1 MLKEKVKSDAALHS
15 KNSRMQATQMVSLSL
30 GSSKKNKFSNSK
42 INSVR
47 HNSNTKFKT
56 TKSSPEKIEK
66 TILPKEDQLAPTKL
80 KPKQSPNNILNLNN
94 NLTNNYNTILQKE
107 VEKKA
112 NDFMLK
118 KITKQQNKTKT
129 KSNCLNFTNPV
140 HPKTNS
146 NNNNNIVNCNS
157 NNNNNNGLLTSKNYL
172 SNNVL
177 GIAISANTNSKSKP
191 TSKSKNKPQTRQTT
205 QNQLQQ
211 QQSINSNHS
220 NTKSTHKQTNSN
232 SAEKLSSRQ

>member
-66 TILPKEDQLAPTKL
+66 AILPKEDQLASTKL

-94 NLTNNYNTILQKE
+94 NLTNNYNTILQNTECISTITQTIKSLGHTE
-107 VEKKA
+107 V
-112 NDFMLK
+112 
-118 KITKQQNKTKT
+118 
-129 KSNCLNFTNPV
+129 
-140 HPKTNS
+140 
-146 NNNNNIVNCNS
+146 
-157 NNNNNNGLLTSKNYL
+157 
-172 SNNVL
+172 NV
-177 GIAISANTNSKSKP
+177 TY
-191 TSKSKNKPQTRQTT
+191 
-205 QNQLQQ
+205 
-211 QQSINSNHS
+211 SIN
-220 NTKSTHKQTNSN
+220 
-232 SAEKLSSRQ
+232 RQIVVV